1 MKKETGRGIEY
12 SLYFEK
18 RNIIE
23 MHGNGQKN
31 RVYMIEDGQLVM
43 IKKDLTD
50 KNRKTIDTY
59 LAQQG
64 KKPLTY

>member
-1 MKKETGRGIEY
+1 MTYVSGLY
-12 SLYFEK
+12 TYFEK

-50 KNRKTIDTY
+50 KIERQSIHI
-59 LAQQG
+59 
-64 KKPLTY
+64 

>member
-1 MKKETGRGIEY
+1 MSLAYT
-12 SLYFEK
+12 LYFEK

-43 IKKDLTD
+43 IKKDL
-50 KNRKTIDTY
+50 NISIDNIIN
-59 LAQQG
+59 G
-64 KKPLTY
+64 